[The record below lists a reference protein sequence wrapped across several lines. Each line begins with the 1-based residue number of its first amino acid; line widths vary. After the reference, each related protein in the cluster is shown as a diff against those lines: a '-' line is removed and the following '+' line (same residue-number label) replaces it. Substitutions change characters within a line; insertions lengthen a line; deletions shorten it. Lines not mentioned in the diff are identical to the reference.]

1 MCLCLPFHGSLRNL
15 GAKRKS
21 LFQASTELDF
31 TSLSTEVN
39 LRHTSCLA
47 AFGISLNNLVLGI
60 VARVGDSGGG
70 EGGGNSVGHGVVVV
84 SWAQGPRS

>member
-1 MCLCLPFHGSLRNL
+1 M
-15 GAKRKS
+15 
-21 LFQASTELDF
+21 
-31 TSLSTEVN
+31 
-39 LRHTSCLA
+39 RHTSCLA
-47 AFGISLNNLVLGI
+47 AFGIRLNTLVLGI